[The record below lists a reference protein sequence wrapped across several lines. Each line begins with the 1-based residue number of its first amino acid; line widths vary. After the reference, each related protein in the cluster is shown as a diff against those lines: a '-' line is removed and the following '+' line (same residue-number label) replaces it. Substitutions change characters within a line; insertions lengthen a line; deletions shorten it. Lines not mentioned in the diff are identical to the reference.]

1 MSRLISPTFTP
12 YPAALVYVLQI
23 RRLDAR
29 RYVQELE
36 GKLRELGV
44 DLTALRSQQ
53 TDVGEDEEG
62 AIDMKINAEDL
73 QDIKNLDIYQDDFL

>member
-1 MSRLISPTFTP
+1 M
-12 YPAALVYVLQI
+12 
-23 RRLDAR
+23 
-29 RYVQELE
+29 E